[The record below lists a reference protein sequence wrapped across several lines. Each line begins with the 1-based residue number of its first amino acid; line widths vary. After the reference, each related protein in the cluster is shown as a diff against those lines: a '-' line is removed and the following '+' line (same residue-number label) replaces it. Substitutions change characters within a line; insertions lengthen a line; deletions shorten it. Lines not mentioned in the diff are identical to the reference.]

1 MANNIYISI
10 YARKNNDEL
19 FFELRK
25 GLANPK
31 ALDANALFAIK
42 TILAS
47 RNLTE
52 VERTTFEQLTE
63 GEIFE
68 KIQNVHPEER
78 PSEASVVL
86 EKPKGN
92 FLETNWLRITFGAV
106 TYMVAKYFYYHGEF
120 PSSWTGTFWY
130 MGGVIS
136 YGVIEHY
143 VTRDK
148 EE

>member
-10 YARKNNDEL
+10 YARKNNNDLFLEL
-19 FFELRK
+19 KK

-31 ALDANALFAIK
+31 ALDANVLLAIK

-47 RNLTE
+47 RNLPE
-52 VERTTFEQLTE
+52 EERTIFEKLTE
-63 GEIFE
+63 GEKFE
-68 KIQNVHPEER
+68 KIENAHPEER
-78 PSEASVVL
+78 PSEASVAL

-106 TYMVAKYFYYHGEF
+106 TYMVGKHFYYHGQF